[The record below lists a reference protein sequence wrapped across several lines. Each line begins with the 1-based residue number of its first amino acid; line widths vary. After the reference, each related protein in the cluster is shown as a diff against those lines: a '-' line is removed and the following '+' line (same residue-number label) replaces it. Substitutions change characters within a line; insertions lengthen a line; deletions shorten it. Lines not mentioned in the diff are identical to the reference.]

1 MKNILAPLAAA
12 MGLLAGVPTVA
23 HAQQEAFTAKSVHLR
38 AGPARDYPV
47 VAILAPQVSVTVF
60 GCLGNYSWCDVSV
73 GPQRGWVYA
82 PNLRY
87 YYQSD
92 YVPLPSV
99 AAVIGV
105 GVLVFVLD
113 DYWHEHYQ
121 ERRWYPLR
129 QRWYKPVPHPQFNP
143 PPPRPPRAAP
153 PVRQV
158 PPGHVAPP
166 PGQRTPPPPGLAPS
180 PPRRDRATPGHE
192 GQRPPGHG
200 GTPPG
205 HRPPQQR
212 P

>member
-1 MKNILAPLAAA
+1 MNKFLAPFAAA
-12 MGLLAGVPTVA
+12 MVLCAGVPMA

-47 VAILAPQVSVTVF
+47 VAVLAPQVGVTVL
-60 GCLGNYSWCDVSV
+60 GCLSNYVWCDVAV
-73 GPQRGWVYA
+73 GPHRGWVYA

-99 AAVIGV
+99 AAAVGV

-113 DYWHEHYQ
+113 DYWHDHYR

-129 QRWYKPVPHPQFNP
+129 QRWYKPVPHPQFSP
-143 PPPRPPRAAP
+143 PPVPPPRAAP
-153 PVRQV
+153 PVRRV
-158 PPGHVAPP
+158 PPGRTAEP
-166 PGQRTPPPPGLAPS
+166 PG
-180 PPRRDRATPGHE
+180 PRGT
-192 GQRPPGHG
+192 PPGHG

-205 HRPPQQR
+205 HGGTPPGRGGTPPGHRVPQLRP
-212 P
+212 